1 MITRSSGV
9 RSVAAAAFAAVAV
22 FVLIGNDQPAN
33 GDPAPVPATVLAS
46 GGGSEENPPDR
57 EAVLEAVRGLLDA
70 LDLKPEDLL
79 ENGEDNG
86 NGGNGEDNGEGN
98 GNGEDD
104 GNAEEDKDGKDCPS
118 SSAETECPASGA
130 AATITI
136 REYAFGAELTVEP
149 GATVKVVNADTVPHN
164 LTADD
169 GGFATGDLEPKATAT
184 FTAPREPGR
193 YAFNCT
199 LHRGMAGALIVAEG
213 AEMGEHEGSG
223 SR

>member
-1 MITRSSGV
+1 
-9 RSVAAAAFAAVAV
+9 
-22 FVLIGNDQPAN
+22 
-33 GDPAPVPATVLAS
+33 
-46 GGGSEENPPDR
+46 
-57 EAVLEAVRGLLDA
+57 LEAVRGLLDA

-86 NGGNGEDNGEGN
+86 NGED

-104 GNAEEDKDGKDCPS
+104 ANGEDGKDCPT
-118 SSAETECPASGA
+118 SSAESQCPASGA
-130 AATITI
+130 TATITI

-149 GATVKVVNADTVPHN
+149 GATVKVVNADSVPHN

-169 GGFATGDLEPKATAT
+169 GGFASGDLEPNATAT

-199 LHRGMAGALIVAEG
+199 LHRGMAGALVVAEG
-213 AEMGEHEGSG
+213 NEAETGEHEGSG